1 MRKILVAPLL
11 ACVLLLS
18 ACMGQGGLGALLG
31 AGTPPQAPAAVQT
44 ISRTA
49 LDFALNAFDAALY
62 GLDLAMDTGRLQPGS
77 EPARRIAAAGRRVM
91 NFLGAAE
98 AARDL
103 GSSATYEQAFASAK
117 TALDEFRALFPQRT
131 ASANMPTLTNAER
144 NAILARLESGHGGA
158 IIALAN

>member
-1 MRKILVAPLL
+1 MKKLLLAPLVA
-11 ACVLLLS
+11 LS
-18 ACMGQGGLGALLG
+18 LGGCGPILGALTAG
-31 AGTPPQAPAAVQT
+31 AGPPPQAPAAVT
-44 ISRTA
+44 SISRTA

-62 GLDLAMDTGRLQPGS
+62 GLDFAMDSGRLQPGS

-103 GSSATYEQAFASAK
+103 GNSPTYEQAFANAK

-131 ASANMPTLTNAER
+131 STANMPPMTNAHR
-144 NAILARLESGHGGA
+144 LAILARLEAVGGGSMPHA
-158 IIALAN
+158 R